1 MGKVVEETRFYSFLL
16 LFVMCCSKSKIFLT
30 FFSMFLNIKNLFSGN
45 TLLKTNIF
53 VLCHLFPSW
62 PLRHIRCTGNCE
74 ENFPIAQIG
83 LPFLWYFYLKSE
95 SAVTWT
101 GSATEC
107 QTAVLYRDIQGLA
120 DLVFFASI
128 TNEESRQLNGKVF
141 EFICSFI
148 YLFFYFF
155 KDIKYYSW
163 APCVCVCVNEISILW
178 VLYVMWGY
186 GGNL

>member
-1 MGKVVEETRFYSFLL
+1 
-16 LFVMCCSKSKIFLT
+16 
-30 FFSMFLNIKNLFSGN
+30 
-45 TLLKTNIF
+45 
-53 VLCHLFPSW
+53 
-62 PLRHIRCTGNCE
+62 
-74 ENFPIAQIG
+74 
-83 LPFLWYFYLKSE
+83 
-95 SAVTWT
+95 VTWT

-155 KDIKYYSW
+155 KDIKYYS
-163 APCVCVCVNEISILW
+163 
-178 VLYVMWGY
+178 
-186 GGNL
+186 